1 MTLSSPQRIHK
12 VQEMLASVELD
23 AVKILT
29 LGRTRKVIPPPWYKG
44 EGLIEPH
51 HPHWV
56 FDMFQYFK
64 RILPS
69 VERAFDVLY
78 KVVVLLEVCD
88 ITKHGRYLGF
98 YQELERT

>member
-1 MTLSSPQRIHK
+1 
-12 VQEMLASVELD
+12 MLASVELD

-51 HPHWV
+51 PPPHWV

-98 YQELERT
+98 YHELERT

>member
-1 MTLSSPQRIHK
+1 
-12 VQEMLASVELD
+12 MLASVELE

-29 LGRTRKVIPPPWYKG
+29 LGHTRKVIPPPWYKG
-44 EGLIEPH
+44 EGLMQP
-51 HPHWV
+51 PWV
-56 FDMFQYFK
+56 FDMLQYFG

-98 YQELERT
+98 